1 MALAALAGCSNL
13 TEEGG
18 VAGLEIRVPRPATV
32 EVGQT
37 IQLSARAL
45 DRQGDSVAVA
55 VTWLTPDTT
64 VTLTPDGRLT
74 GRTSGSA
81 RVQAEVGTIVSDF
94 VTFTVNPRPD
104 TLALT
109 GDSIL
114 TVASGV
120 GISAPLFASIRSFA
134 PAEPL
139 SGEVITYTVTAP
151 VFPDA
156 TQRTVELPG
165 GVLSLAAIGDAGD
178 PEPGHGSILAR
189 QRDRDGLG
197 RHGGRRHRPG
207 LGPALHRP
215 LPIELPWPIPGRSMS
230 SSSPPWT
237 RWQTGRPCSDGRTRD
252 GGRPSAARR

>member
-81 RVQAEVGTIVSDF
+81 RVQAEGGTIVSDF

-165 GVLSLAAIGDAGD
+165 GVLSLAAITGA
-178 PEPGHGSILAR
+178 
-189 QRDRDGLG
+189 DGT
-197 RHGGRRHRPG
+197 
-207 LGPALHRP
+207 PATPVTLNRVT
-215 LPIELPWPIPGRSMS
+215 GQ
-230 SSSPPWT
+230 SSP
-237 RWQTGRPCSDGRTRD
+237 D
-252 GGRPSAARR
+252 SAIVTVSAVTAAGATVPGSGQRFIVRFQ

>member
-1 MALAALAGCSNL
+1 MAFGALAGCSNL

-45 DRQGDSVAVA
+45 DRQGDSVAAA

-64 VTLTPDGRLT
+64 VTLTPDGHLT

-81 RVQAEVGTIVSDF
+81 RVQAEVGTLVSDF

-104 TLALT
+104 TLALA

-165 GVLSLAAIGDAGD
+165 GVLSLAAITGA
-178 PEPGHGSILAR
+178 
-189 QRDRDGLG
+189 DGT
-197 RHGGRRHRPG
+197 
-207 LGPALHRP
+207 PATPVTLKRVT
-215 LPIELPWPIPGRSMS
+215 GQ
-230 SSSPPWT
+230 SSP
-237 RWQTGRPCSDGRTRD
+237 D
-252 GGRPSAARR
+252 SAIVTVSAVTAAGATVPGSGQRFIVRFQ

>member
-1 MALAALAGCSNL
+1 MRCCRLLMAFGALAGCSNL

-45 DRQGDSVAVA
+45 DRQGDSVAAA

-64 VTLTPDGRLT
+64 VTLTPDGHLT

-81 RVQAEVGTIVSDF
+81 RVQAEVGTLVSDF

-104 TLALT
+104 TLALA

-165 GVLSLAAIGDAGD
+165 GVLSLAAITGA
-178 PEPGHGSILAR
+178 
-189 QRDRDGLG
+189 DGT
-197 RHGGRRHRPG
+197 
-207 LGPALHRP
+207 PATPVTLNRVT
-215 LPIELPWPIPGRSMS
+215 GQ
-230 SSSPPWT
+230 SSP
-237 RWQTGRPCSDGRTRD
+237 D
-252 GGRPSAARR
+252 SAIVTVSAVTAAGATVPGSGQRFIVRFQ

>member
-1 MALAALAGCSNL
+1 MRCCRLLMAFGALAGCSNL

-45 DRQGDSVAVA
+45 DRQGDSVAAA

-64 VTLTPDGRLT
+64 VTLTPDGHLT

-81 RVQAEVGTIVSDF
+81 RVQAEVGTLVSDF

-104 TLALT
+104 TLALA

-165 GVLSLAAIGDAGD
+165 GVLSLAAITGA
-178 PEPGHGSILAR
+178 
-189 QRDRDGLG
+189 DGT
-197 RHGGRRHRPG
+197 
-207 LGPALHRP
+207 PATPVTLKRVT
-215 LPIELPWPIPGRSMS
+215 GQ
-230 SSSPPWT
+230 SSP
-237 RWQTGRPCSDGRTRD
+237 D
-252 GGRPSAARR
+252 SAIVTVSAVTAAGATVPGSGQRFIVRFQ

>member
-1 MALAALAGCSNL
+1 MAFGALAGCSNL

-37 IQLSARAL
+37 IQLGARAL
-45 DRQGDSVAVA
+45 DRQGDSVAAA

-64 VTLTPDGRLT
+64 VTLTPDGHLT

-81 RVQAEVGTIVSDF
+81 RVQAEVGTLVSDF

-104 TLALT
+104 TLALA

-165 GVLSLAAIGDAGD
+165 GVLSLAAITGA
-178 PEPGHGSILAR
+178 
-189 QRDRDGLG
+189 DGT
-197 RHGGRRHRPG
+197 
-207 LGPALHRP
+207 PATPVTLKRVT
-215 LPIELPWPIPGRSMS
+215 GQ
-230 SSSPPWT
+230 SSP
-237 RWQTGRPCSDGRTRD
+237 D
-252 GGRPSAARR
+252 SAIVTVSAVTAAGATVPGSGQRFIVRFQ

>member
-1 MALAALAGCSNL
+1 VRCRRLLMAFGALAGCSNL

-45 DRQGDSVAVA
+45 DRQGDSVAAA

-64 VTLTPDGRLT
+64 VTLTPDGHLT

-81 RVQAEVGTIVSDF
+81 RVQAEVGTLVSDF

-104 TLALT
+104 TLALA

-165 GVLSLAAIGDAGD
+165 GVLSLAAITGA
-178 PEPGHGSILAR
+178 
-189 QRDRDGLG
+189 DGT
-197 RHGGRRHRPG
+197 
-207 LGPALHRP
+207 PATPVTLNRVT
-215 LPIELPWPIPGRSMS
+215 GQ
-230 SSSPPWT
+230 SSP
-237 RWQTGRPCSDGRTRD
+237 D
-252 GGRPSAARR
+252 SAIVTVSAVTAAGATVPGSGQRFIVRFQ

>member
-1 MALAALAGCSNL
+1 MRCCRLLMAFAALAGCSNL

-45 DRQGDSVAVA
+45 DRQGDSVAAA

-64 VTLTPDGRLT
+64 VTLTPDGHLT

-81 RVQAEVGTIVSDF
+81 RVQAEVGTLVSDF

-104 TLALT
+104 TLALA

-151 VFPDA
+151 VFPDP

-165 GVLSLAAIGDAGD
+165 GVLSLAAITGA
-178 PEPGHGSILAR
+178 
-189 QRDRDGLG
+189 DGT
-197 RHGGRRHRPG
+197 
-207 LGPALHRP
+207 PATPVTLNRVT
-215 LPIELPWPIPGRSMS
+215 GQ
-230 SSSPPWT
+230 SSP
-237 RWQTGRPCSDGRTRD
+237 D
-252 GGRPSAARR
+252 SAIVTVSAVTAAGATVPGSGQRFIVRFQ

>member
-165 GVLSLAAIGDAGD
+165 GVLSLAAITGA
-178 PEPGHGSILAR
+178 
-189 QRDRDGLG
+189 DGT
-197 RHGGRRHRPG
+197 
-207 LGPALHRP
+207 PATPVTLNRVT
-215 LPIELPWPIPGRSMS
+215 GQ
-230 SSSPPWT
+230 SSP
-237 RWQTGRPCSDGRTRD
+237 D
-252 GGRPSAARR
+252 SAIVTVSAVTAAGATVPGSGQRFIVRFQ

>member
-1 MALAALAGCSNL
+1 VRCRRLLMAFGALAGCSNL

-45 DRQGDSVAVA
+45 DRQGDSVAAA

-64 VTLTPDGRLT
+64 VTLTPDGHLT

-81 RVQAEVGTIVSDF
+81 RVQAEVGTLVSDF

-104 TLALT
+104 TLALA

-165 GVLSLAAIGDAGD
+165 GVLSLAAITGA
-178 PEPGHGSILAR
+178 
-189 QRDRDGLG
+189 DGT
-197 RHGGRRHRPG
+197 
-207 LGPALHRP
+207 PATPVTLKRVT
-215 LPIELPWPIPGRSMS
+215 GQ
-230 SSSPPWT
+230 SSP
-237 RWQTGRPCSDGRTRD
+237 D
-252 GGRPSAARR
+252 SAIVTVSAVTAAGATVPGSGQRFIVRFQ

>member
-1 MALAALAGCSNL
+1 
-13 TEEGG
+13 
-18 VAGLEIRVPRPATV
+18 
-32 EVGQT
+32 
-37 IQLSARAL
+37 
-45 DRQGDSVAVA
+45 
-55 VTWLTPDTT
+55 
-64 VTLTPDGRLT
+64 
-74 GRTSGSA
+74 
-81 RVQAEVGTIVSDF
+81 VSDF

-165 GVLSLAAIGDAGD
+165 GVLSLAAITGA
-178 PEPGHGSILAR
+178 
-189 QRDRDGLG
+189 DGT
-197 RHGGRRHRPG
+197 
-207 LGPALHRP
+207 PATPVTLNRVT
-215 LPIELPWPIPGRSMS
+215 GQ
-230 SSSPPWT
+230 SSP
-237 RWQTGRPCSDGRTRD
+237 D
-252 GGRPSAARR
+252 SAIVTVSAVTAAGATVPGSGQRFIVRFQ

>member
-1 MALAALAGCSNL
+1 MAFGALAGCSNL

-18 VAGLEIRVPRPATV
+18 VAGLEIRVPRPTTV

-45 DRQGDSVAVA
+45 DRQGDSVAAA

-64 VTLTPDGRLT
+64 VTLTPDGHLT

-81 RVQAEVGTIVSDF
+81 RVQAEVGTLVSDF

-151 VFPDA
+151 VFPDP

-165 GVLSLAAIGDAGD
+165 GVLSLAAITGA
-178 PEPGHGSILAR
+178 
-189 QRDRDGLG
+189 DGT
-197 RHGGRRHRPG
+197 
-207 LGPALHRP
+207 PATPVTLNRVT
-215 LPIELPWPIPGRSMS
+215 GQ
-230 SSSPPWT
+230 SSP
-237 RWQTGRPCSDGRTRD
+237 D
-252 GGRPSAARR
+252 SAIVTVSAVTAAGATVPGSGQRFIVRFQ

>member
-1 MALAALAGCSNL
+1 MAFGALAGCSNL

-45 DRQGDSVAVA
+45 DRQGDSVAAA

-64 VTLTPDGRLT
+64 VTLTPDGHLT

-81 RVQAEVGTIVSDF
+81 RVQAEVGTLVSDF

-104 TLALT
+104 TLALA

-165 GVLSLAAIGDAGD
+165 GVLSLAAITGA
-178 PEPGHGSILAR
+178 
-189 QRDRDGLG
+189 DGT
-197 RHGGRRHRPG
+197 
-207 LGPALHRP
+207 PATPVTLNRVT
-215 LPIELPWPIPGRSMS
+215 GQ
-230 SSSPPWT
+230 SSP
-237 RWQTGRPCSDGRTRD
+237 D
-252 GGRPSAARR
+252 SAIVTVSAVTAAGATVPGSGQRFIVRFQ